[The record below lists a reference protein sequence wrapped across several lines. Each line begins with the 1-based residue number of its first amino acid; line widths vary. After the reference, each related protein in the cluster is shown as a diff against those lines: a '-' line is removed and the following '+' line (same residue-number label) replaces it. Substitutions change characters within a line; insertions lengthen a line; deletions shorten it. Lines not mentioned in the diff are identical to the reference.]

1 MTKAVAL
8 NLHLP
13 LTEKEGKRISEKISK
28 SAPLL
33 MAVSQAAVAEFE
45 KQNLH
50 YRTLKKKN
58 KTPVYNS
65 VLHPHTRIAFSCSKP
80 IPYLYKNLE
89 KGVMFSLIDDTSR

>member
-13 LTEKEGKRISEKISK
+13 LTEKEVKRISEKIPK

-33 MAVSQAAVAEFE
+33 RAVSQAAVAEFE

-50 YRTLKKKN
+50 YRTLKK
-58 KTPVYNS
+58 TP
-65 VLHPHTRIAFSCSKP
+65 KP
-80 IPYLYKNLE
+80 QYIIVSFIPTQGSLSPVANL
-89 KGVMFSLIDDTSR
+89 FLICTGTWRRV